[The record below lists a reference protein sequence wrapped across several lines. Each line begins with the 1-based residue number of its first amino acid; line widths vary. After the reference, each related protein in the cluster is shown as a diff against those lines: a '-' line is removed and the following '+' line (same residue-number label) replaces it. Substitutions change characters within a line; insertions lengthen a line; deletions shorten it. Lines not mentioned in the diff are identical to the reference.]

1 MIDLPEVLGEVKTG
15 AAAAPAPSH
24 VFDKVQ
30 VGLTVVVGHTDTTI
44 GALTGLKTGTVFK
57 LDRTVDQPVDVLLDG
72 QVIARGHLVAV
83 DEQFGVIVSEVAQ
96 VLR

>member
-1 MIDLPEVLGEVKTG
+1 MIDLPEVTERV
-15 AAAAPAPSH
+15 ASSSEAVPAPSH

-44 GALTGLKTGTVFK
+44 GALTGLQAGTVFK